1 MYNALKNKYMKKIT
15 VIGSSN
21 MDLVVTTQDFPTPGQ
36 TVMGTGFMTNFG
48 GKGANQ
54 AVAAARLGGDVAFIS
69 RVGDDNYGHE
79 MRSHFEKE
87 GINISSVLTTSDVP
101 TGTALIT
108 VNKHGENCIVV
119 VGGANTRLS
128 TEDIE
133 QCSQAIEDA
142 DIVLMQ
148 LEVPVE
154 ALVRAAQLAKAKGK
168 YVVLNPAPAP
178 QNTLPAELL
187 SCIDLIIPNETEVYQ
202 LTGIEITDDASAL
215 EAIQKL
221 QGLGIRDAMIT
232 IGSRGVII
240 KDEGEARRIPACKV
254 VPLDTTAAGDTFCGA
269 LCVALAQGMPR
280 HEAVLFANRAASYTV
295 QHRGA
300 QCAMPYLKDIFA

>member
-1 MYNALKNKYMKKIT
+1 MKKIT

-21 MDLVVTTQDFPTPGQ
+21 MDLVVTTLDFPAPGQ
-36 TVMGTGFMTNFG
+36 TVMGTGFMSNYG

-54 AVAAARLGGDVAFIS
+54 AVAAARLGGDVTFIS
-69 RVGDDNYGHE
+69 RVGDDSYGQE

-87 GINISSVLTTSDVP
+87 GINTRSVLTTSDVP

-108 VNKHGENCIVV
+108 VNKNGENCIVV
-119 VGGANTRLS
+119 VGGANARLS

-133 QCSQAIEDA
+133 QCSQVIEEA

-148 LEVPVE
+148 LEVPIV

-178 QNTLPAELL
+178 QNALPAELL
-187 SCIDLIIPNETEVYQ
+187 SCIDLIIPNESEAYL
-202 LTGIEITDDASAL
+202 LTGIEIKDETSAL
-215 EAIQKL
+215 MAIQTL
-221 QGLGIRDAMIT
+221 QGFGVHDAMIT

-240 KDEGEARRIPACKV
+240 KEEGEIIRIPACKV

-280 HEAVLFANRAASYTV
+280 HDAVLFANRAASYTV

-300 QCAMPYLKDIFA
+300 QCAMPYLTDILEGHN